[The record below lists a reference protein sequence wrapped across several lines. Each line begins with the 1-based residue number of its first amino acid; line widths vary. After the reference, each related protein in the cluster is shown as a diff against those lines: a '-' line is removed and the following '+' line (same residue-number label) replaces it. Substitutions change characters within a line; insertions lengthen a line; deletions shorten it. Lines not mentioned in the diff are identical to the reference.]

1 MLGDDE
7 IDAVLYAGCKYE
19 DYEARRDAVYGLLRR
34 STILALLCIGRRS
47 DLLFAF
53 LLVFY
58 YELVGLIEG
67 LHYSINLA
75 HSLAKIDE
83 HHQKSR
89 HRILMFLEVLL
100 GRIVILMLRLGAA
113 S

>member
-1 MLGDDE
+1 MACRRWQRRRQVLKFVPLCNECVLGDHE

-47 DLLFAF
+47 DLLIAFCLF

-58 YELVGLIEG
+58 YELLGL
-67 LHYSINLA
+67 
-75 HSLAKIDE
+75 
-83 HHQKSR
+83 
-89 HRILMFLEVLL
+89 
-100 GRIVILMLRLGAA
+100 
-113 S
+113 